1 MLGQAAALAA
11 CALAV
16 YGPLPA
22 FGWKAYQKRRLSQP
36 TRQPQLVLTFDDGP
50 DGRYTEELLDILARY
65 QVPAVFFVVGNKA
78 LKYRH
83 VLERMVAEGH
93 VLGIHSLKHSNGLL
107 LTPWAQKKDMLYCR
121 AIMEGH
127 GWPVRYYRPPWGLA
141 NLTALYMADKLGYS
155 VLYWSVMAQD
165 WDNANDEEEILRRL
179 EARVHNGAVIC
190 LHDSGEGTGGDE
202 GAAAHTLA
210 ALEKFIPRMQK
221 RGYQFV
227 LPEEV
232 RR

>member
-1 MLGQAAALAA
+1 MLGQAALAAMAALAF
-11 CALAV
+11 

-22 FGWKAYQKRRLSQP
+22 FGWKAYQKRRLARP
-36 TRQPQLVLTFDDGP
+36 TLAPELVLTFDDGP
-50 DGRYTEELLDILARY
+50 DCRYTEALLDILARY
-65 QVPAVFFVVGNKA
+65 EVKAVFFVVGNKA
-78 LKYRH
+78 LKYRQ
-83 VLERMVAEGH
+83 VVDRIVAEGH
-93 VLGIHSLKHSNGLL
+93 QLGLHSLKHSNGLTL
-107 LTPWAQKKDMLYCR
+107 SPWAQKKDMLYCR

-141 NLTALYMADKLGYS
+141 NLSALYLAKQLGYQ

-165 WDNANDEEEILRRL
+165 WEYENDAAEILKRL
-179 EARVHNGAVIC
+179 TERVHNGAVIC

-202 GAAAHTLA
+202 GAAAHTLE
-210 ALEKFIPRMQK
+210 ALEQFIPLMQGK
-221 RGYQFV
+221 GYRFV